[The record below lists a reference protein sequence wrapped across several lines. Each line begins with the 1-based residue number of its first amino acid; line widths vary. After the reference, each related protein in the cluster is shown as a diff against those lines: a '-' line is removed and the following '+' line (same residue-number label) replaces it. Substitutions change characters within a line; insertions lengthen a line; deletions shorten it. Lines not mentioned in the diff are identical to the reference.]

1 MTDRMIDWP
10 NKCCAKCR
18 KPLVY
23 VEDRYRGEAGY
34 AGWRLDCICWDE
46 LDTVTGNG

>member
-1 MTDRMIDWP
+1 MADSIIDWP

-23 VEDRYRGEAGY
+23 DNTFPQYAGY
-34 AGWRLDCICWDE
+34 RLDCTCWDE
-46 LDTVTGNG
+46 PLSEQQKPEST